1 MFIMTNV
8 NIANDMI
15 QVFDTSD
22 RTTDVVRLSILSRQ
36 ITSGKLKVYG
46 LGSLAKVRRQD
57 SIPIDLYGIYV
68 CVQDAKDAMV
78 KFYQRNGYTKEQA
91 IQMVG

>member
-8 NIANDMI
+8 NIASDAI

-36 ITSGKLKVYG
+36 IVNGSIKVYG
-46 LGSLAKVRRQD
+46 LGNLAKARRQD
-57 SIPIDLYGIYV
+57 AIPIEAYGIYV

-78 KFYQRNGYTKEQA
+78 KFYQKNGYSKEQA
-91 IQMVG
+91 IRLVG